1 MTKNTAVIREN
12 FWKRNKKSGGFLLK
26 KQAKKVSVS
35 VIRAVLLFGMC
46 FMILQPILNKISISF
61 MAEEDLYN
69 SMVISIP
76 EHFTTANYQLA
87 NQFMDYWKTLGNTT
101 LISITIAFLQ
111 ILVCTVVGYGFARF
125 EFPFKKFWF
134 ACVMLTIIIPPQTI
148 STSLYLHFRFFEAFD
163 RQYAESAR
171 IGSAILSDECRMY
184 GVKERVI
191 YLYDSSVLQK
201 YSKGH

>member
-12 FWKRNKKSGGFLLK
+12 FWERNKKSGGFLLK

-101 LISITIAFLQ
+101 LISITIVFLQ
-111 ILVCTVVGYGFARF
+111 ICFPYTFSYTCFVTGIIR
-125 EFPFKKFWF
+125 PFKK
-134 ACVMLTIIIPPQTI
+134 
-148 STSLYLHFRFFEAFD
+148 
-163 RQYAESAR
+163 
-171 IGSAILSDECRMY
+171 ECQP
-184 GVKERVI
+184 
-191 YLYDSSVLQK
+191 L
-201 YSKGH
+201 

>member
-12 FWKRNKKSGGFLLK
+12 FWERNKKSGGFLLK

-87 NQFMDYWKTLGNTT
+87 NQFMDYWKTLGNQSRSIGLRMTPRLSMQTALATILPMHTLQRFGLKTT
-101 LISITIAFLQ
+101 
-111 ILVCTVVGYGFARF
+111 
-125 EFPFKKFWF
+125 
-134 ACVMLTIIIPPQTI
+134 
-148 STSLYLHFRFFEAFD
+148 
-163 RQYAESAR
+163 
-171 IGSAILSDECRMY
+171 
-184 GVKERVI
+184 
-191 YLYDSSVLQK
+191 SSR
-201 YSKGH
+201 